1 MWYRDNVRHAI
12 KQCYRSQREH
22 SKRLAN
28 PKTQRQK
35 FVDSKQ
41 NSKSLAS
48 MDLHSR
54 INKGRKGQTER
65 RNLLQPKSTMSQDY
79 QVFSKA
85 IKSRQNIMDE
95 LALEKGCY
103 TAGELDK

>member
-1 MWYRDNVRHAI
+1 MGQTLSINRRVVLDPCKPTTPGPHTAGYDPASGMWYRDNVRQAI

-35 FVDSKQ
+35 FVNSKQ

-65 RNLLQPKSTMSQDY
+65 RNLL
-79 QVFSKA
+79 
-85 IKSRQNIMDE
+85 
-95 LALEKGCY
+95 
-103 TAGELDK
+103 